1 MSETEPRAL
10 REFRVVDVMHPGVIA
25 CPRETPLRTVA
36 RMMATYRVHAVA
48 VMAHEDDDGAHRSL
62 WVSSPTQTSSGRHG
76 QKDIDTE
83 TAGTLARRPTVTIS
97 TTDSLERAATLMA
110 EHETT
115 HLIVVERRSQR
126 PIGIVSTLDIAR
138 GLAGYRIEGSGKLT
152 PWAAAL

>member
-1 MSETEPRAL
+1 MSETEPGAL

-48 VMAHEDDDGAHRSL
+48 VMAHEDDDGGHRSF
-62 WVSSPTQTSSGRHG
+62 WGVVSDADLIGAART
-76 QKDIDTE
+76 KDIDTE

-115 HLIVVERRSQR
+115 HLVVVERRSQR